1 MSVMAADAHVAA
13 VRAWWR
19 VRRPGAPL
27 SKRLDTAYMVAI
39 TTGILGALLYGTAS
53 SALGSV
59 LTPATVREW
68 GPAVALVALVA
79 VARWGT
85 WQGPVVFAA
94 PDVPFLLGAPLRRS
108 VLAARPF
115 VRGLCAGAGAAVVV
129 AGVTLVGLAADGRGI
144 DAGRAVGL
152 VAGVALLGVLGVAGA
167 GRVQCSARWARAI
180 GLALPVS
187 LAVGAGL
194 VAVASASPA
203 GRRIVLWSGP
213 WGWALQPVAGST
225 GAALLALA
233 LLAAVTAL
241 GVVAAARGFEHCP
254 TERHAVRAEAR
265 SGAMASAWGLDAR
278 TARLSL
284 RRAAGPARRRPR
296 RGLRA
301 PRHPEL
307 AIPWRDA
314 TSALRAP
321 QRTLGSA
328 ALAAGAA
335 AVAIAA
341 ADRPAAE
348 AVAALGS
355 YVAASTLLEPLR
367 VEIDRPSASRVL
379 LRRPFGRIL
388 LGHVS
393 VPIAVMAAG
402 AVVAGVVLALA
413 GALPARGGA
422 LALAAIAVGPT
433 VVLCAALSSRRGGR
447 VPVSVLAMGSTGDP
461 SGGGIVVAWLLAW
474 PVGAIVLGA
483 LPLVYVAR
491 GTTLSSA
498 LIVALAV
505 AFAAPFSLGVV
516 LANSEA

>member
-1 MSVMAADAHVAA
+1 M
-13 VRAWWR
+13 
-19 VRRPGAPL
+19 
-27 SKRLDTAYMVAI
+27 
-39 TTGILGALLYGTAS
+39 
-53 SALGSV
+53 
-59 LTPATVREW
+59 
-68 GPAVALVALVA
+68 
-79 VARWGT
+79 
-85 WQGPVVFAA
+85 
-94 PDVPFLLGAPLRRS
+94 
-108 VLAARPF
+108 
-115 VRGLCAGAGAAVVV
+115 
-129 AGVTLVGLAADGRGI
+129 
-144 DAGRAVGL
+144 
-152 VAGVALLGVLGVAGA
+152 
-167 GRVQCSARWARAI
+167 
-180 GLALPVS
+180 
-187 LAVGAGL
+187 
-194 VAVASASPA
+194 
-203 GRRIVLWSGP
+203 
-213 WGWALQPVAGST
+213 
-225 GAALLALA
+225 
-233 LLAAVTAL
+233 
-241 GVVAAARGFEHCP
+241 
-254 TERHAVRAEAR
+254 RAEAR

-284 RRAAGPARRRPR
+284 RRAAGPARRRPA

-301 PRHPEL
+301 PRQPEL

-341 ADRPAAE
+341 ADRPAAA

-388 LGHVS
+388 LGHVA

-402 AVVAGVVLALA
+402 AAVAGIVLAVA

-422 LALAAIAVGPT
+422 LAFAAIAIVPT

-474 PVGAIVLGA
+474 PAAAMVLGA

-491 GTTLSSA
+491 GTSLSSA
-498 LIVALAV
+498 VIFALAV
-505 AFAAPFSLGVV
+505 ALAAPSALGVA
-516 LANSEA
+516 LAGSEA